1 MDLKNNLTLLQGTAS
16 AEPLFSHESYGQM
29 FYQLPLAV
37 ARNSGTVDT
46 LRIIVCNKLLET
58 CPATVGG
65 SYAVSGEIRT
75 YNQPEGVPRTIVA
88 CYARTLATGQDQS
101 VNQVHV
107 NGVICKPPI
116 YRTTPLGREICDM
129 IVAVSR
135 DYRRTDYLPCVCWGS
150 TARTASQLTVGTPL
164 TLTGRFQSRTYA
176 KLIGG
181 EEQTRTAYE
190 ISVLDLMAQEHP
202 LAPSPETEP
211 TQEADS
217 AQQAQD

>member
-1 MDLKNNLTLLQGTAS
+1 MKNNLTLLQGIVT
-16 AEPLFSHESYGQM
+16 AEPLISHESYGQM

-46 LRIIVCNKLLET
+46 LRIILCGKLLEA
-58 CPATVGG
+58 CPVTVGE

-88 CYARTLATGQDQS
+88 CYARTLTVGQNLS
-101 VNQVHV
+101 VNQIHV

-150 TARTASQLTVGTPL
+150 TARTASGLTIGTAISM
-164 TLTGRFQSRTYA
+164 TGRFQSRAYT
-176 KLIGG
+176 KLINGI
-181 EEQTRTAYE
+181 EQERTAYE
-190 ISVLDLMAQEHP
+190 ISVLDLLAQSV
-202 LAPSPETEP
+202 SPVQDSETPAEP
-211 TQEADS
+211 QVCTPPECQE
-217 AQQAQD
+217 

>member
-1 MDLKNNLTLLQGTAS
+1 MKNNLTLLQGIVT
-16 AEPLFSHESYGQM
+16 AEPLASHESYGQM

-46 LRIIVCNKLLET
+46 LRIIVCDRLLET
-58 CPATVGG
+58 CPVTVGE

-88 CYARTLATGQDQS
+88 CFARTLTPGQGQP
-101 VNQVHV
+101 VNQIHV
-107 NGVICKPPI
+107 NGVVCKPPI

-150 TARTASQLTVGTPL
+150 TARTASALTIGTAIS
-164 TLTGRFQSRTYA
+164 LTGRFQSRAYA
-176 KLIGG
+176 KVINGV
-181 EEQTRTAYE
+181 EQERTAYE
-190 ISVLDLMAQEHP
+190 ISVLDLLAQGQPPIQPEVQP
-202 LAPSPETEP
+202 EAPPEGEK
-211 TQEADS
+211 S
-217 AQQAQD
+217 QD

>member
-1 MDLKNNLTLLQGTAS
+1 LKNNLALLQGIVS
-16 AEPLFSHESYGQM
+16 AEPLISHESYSQT

-37 ARNSGTVDT
+37 TRNSGTVDT
-46 LRIIVCNKLLET
+46 LRIILCNKLLET
-58 CPATVGG
+58 CPVSLGE

-88 CYARTLATGQDQS
+88 CYARTLAVGQGLS

-107 NGVICKPPI
+107 NGVVCKPPT
-116 YRTTPLGREICDM
+116 YRTTPLGREICDI

-150 TARTASQLTVGTPL
+150 TARTASQLTTGTPVS
-164 TLTGRFQSRTYA
+164 LTGRFQSRAYA

-181 EEQTRTAYE
+181 VEQTRTAYE
-190 ISVLDLMAQEHP
+190 ISVLDLMAQGHP
-202 LAPSPETEP
+202 LMQPPKTEFVAEVEACPEP
-211 TQEADS
+211 
-217 AQQAQD
+217 QD